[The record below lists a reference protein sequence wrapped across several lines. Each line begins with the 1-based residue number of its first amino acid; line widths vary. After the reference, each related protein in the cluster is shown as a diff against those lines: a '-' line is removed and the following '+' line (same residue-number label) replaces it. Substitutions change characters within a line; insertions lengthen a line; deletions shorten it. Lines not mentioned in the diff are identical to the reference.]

1 MPERV
6 DADVC
11 VVGAGYAGLTA
22 ARRLSQQGKSVVVLE
37 ARDRVGGRI
46 WTYQLP
52 DGSPVDRGG
61 AWLAPKHDAIFE
73 LAGEVGVSTYKT
85 WVKGAHLLI
94 DGERTRRYTGLIPKI
109 SPLAVVSIALA
120 QWRLDRMAKQ
130 VPLESPWTATRAA
143 EWDSRSI
150 ASWLERTGIQTP
162 IARDL
167 FEMAVRGL
175 FTGDLND
182 VSFLHLLFLA
192 HAHGSINTLFSIEG
206 GAQENMVEGGAG
218 SIAQRIADE
227 LGDAVRLRAP
237 VRAITQRDDRVLVD
251 TGEGEVAVS
260 SAFAVVTVPPALAL
274 EIVFAPALADDRLT
288 LYRNA
293 VAGPETKTLVVY
305 DEPFWRA
312 DGFSGQTSEPRS
324 ASEVTLDAT
333 PASGRPGVI
342 ASFTFGPVAERVDA
356 LDPSERRRAVLDALT
371 ARLGPKA
378 ASPSE
383 FIETAWRSE
392 EWTRGCS
399 MAHLPPG
406 ILTRYGPLL
415 RQPFG
420 RVHWAGTETATTSHG
435 AIDGAV
441 RSGNRA
447 AAEILDRA

>member
-46 WTYQLP
+46 WTHQLA

-61 AWLAPKHDAIFE
+61 AWLAPRHDAIFG
-73 LAGEVGVSTYKT
+73 LAREVGASTYKT
-85 WVKGAHLLI
+85 WVQGAHLLV
-94 DGERTRRYTGLIPKI
+94 DGGRIRRYTGLIPKI
-109 SPLAVVSIALA
+109 SPLAIGSLAFA
-120 QWRLDRMAKQ
+120 QWRLDRMSKR
-130 VPLESPWTATRAA
+130 VPLEAPWTATRAA
-143 EWDSRSI
+143 EWDSRSV
-150 ASWLERTGIQTP
+150 AWWLERTGIQTT

-175 FTGDLND
+175 FTGDLNE
-182 VSFLHLLFLA
+182 VSFLHLLFLVR
-192 HAHGSINTLFSIEG
+192 AHGSINTLFSIEG
-206 GAQENMVEGGAG
+206 GAQENLVEGGAG
-218 SIAQRIADE
+218 SIAQRVANE

-237 VRAITQRDDRVLVD
+237 VRSITQRADRVDVGAGDL
-251 TGEGEVAVS
+251 GVS
-260 SAFAVVTVPPALAL
+260 AEFAVVTVPPALT
-274 EIVFAPALADDRLT
+274 LAIAFDPDLPEDRRT

-324 ASEVTLDAT
+324 TAEVTLDAT
-333 PASGRPGVI
+333 PAAGRPGVI
-342 ASFTFGPVAERVDA
+342 AAFTFGPVAERVDA
-356 LDPSERRRAVLDALT
+356 LDPTERRRAVLDALT
-371 ARLGPKA
+371 VRLGPKA
-378 ASPSE
+378 ASPIE
-383 FIETAWRSE
+383 FIETPWWSE

-399 MAHLPPG
+399 FAHLPPG
-406 ILTRYGPLL
+406 FLTRYGSLL
-415 RQPFG
+415 RTPFG

-447 AAEILDRA
+447 AAEILDRT